1 MTATNDYRIINGRI
15 ANPGKFQG
23 EPRWVPYFYD
33 LEDDLQV
40 EDGACVVCRAFQLT
54 PEERQRFPE
63 LKGVFAVVL
72 AETDD
77 GFVTGHTFAT
87 SYELGVFINEC
98 ELDAEEVEHDIQD

>member
-1 MTATNDYRIINGRI
+1 MTATNDYRIINGRVT
-15 ANPGKFQG
+15 NPGKFQG

-77 GFVTGHTFAT
+77 GFVTAHTFAT
-87 SYELGVFINEC
+87 DYELGVFTAEC
-98 ELDAEEVEHDIQD
+98 ELAADADVED